1 MTLMNAVPLFLQTEK
16 FNAVKSQL
24 TFSGHHRLSF
34 STRCFELLAV
44 LYYLCTFQKG
54 IAWQCCVDV
63 WTGYRAEKR
72 PFDLKELHQWK
83 LLDKI
88 NLQKPFM
95 LSTTYWKEVLSKC
108 PEVFQYADEVNVKS
122 NKELALIAIE
132 GNPAMVQFVNESL
145 MKDDFIQEL
154 SQKAP
159 RVALFVKK
167 PVQEKIIAS
176 WTEEQKAGLHK
187 DLFTGISALEQQH
200 LEYQINSCKAV
211 WKDFLAQQ
219 APRDSFIYLN
229 RKQICSPHTIEMSK
243 KGNIWVHVHN
253 ATTEKSARKVQLV
266 FNWETKQQRSKVS
279 YAVKD
284 STMAKQAESCIK
296 TESSFAT
303 LLKGKRG
310 IVQMFMT
317 LPYPTKNL
325 HILKKEKTV
334 LIQERY
340 HLDLSEIPAV
350 ILDKWTEQDLHLLT
364 LDLLHGLKAFK
375 DANLYDRYFNSK
387 NILIQI
393 DDQGRIVKA
402 GLITSLHAE
411 VLTVKTRKEFEDPLI
426 PAYEIQSKAIE
437 FLHTIYRKKQLPFPE
452 ILKEGF
458 YKQKGYDHGLRL
470 FGQQYIDQLE
480 KLDKTAPTYSEEFN
494 RILAPFIEFEH
505 RPTKT
510 IEELIAAAFSKATPE
525 MIKEIQIDTMCNE
538 ESPCH
543 HPCNIKLKD
552 GREYEYPMEGPDIYT
567 LINAVGN
574 KAMVKFYL
582 INRED
587 QSKSEDPSGAIH
599 FEKFAN
605 YKDLYDNPWPYST
618 AQTILD
624 RAFLK
629 TSNS

>member
-1 MTLMNAVPLFLQTEK
+1 MTAMNAVPLFLQTK
-16 FNAVKSQL
+16 NFSAVKSQL

-34 STRCFELLAV
+34 STRCFELLAA

-72 PFDLKELHQWK
+72 QFNLQEPHQWK

-95 LSTTYWKEVLSKC
+95 LSTTHWKKVLLKC

-122 NKELALIAIE
+122 NKELALIAIG
-132 GNPAMVQFVNESL
+132 GNPAMVQFVHESL

-154 SQKAP
+154 AQKAP
-159 RVALFVKK
+159 RIALFVKE
-167 PVQEKIIAS
+167 PVKAKIIAS
-176 WTEEQKAGLHK
+176 WTEEQKAKLHK

-211 WKDFLAQQ
+211 WKGFLDLQ
-219 APRDSFIYLN
+219 ALPNSFIYLK
-229 RKQICSPHTIEMSK
+229 RKQICSPHTIEISK

-253 ATTEKSARKVQLV
+253 ATTEKSERKVQLV
-266 FNWETKQQRSKVS
+266 FKWQSKEQRSKVS

-284 STMAKQAESCIK
+284 STMASQAESCIK
-296 TESSFAT
+296 TESAFAT

-310 IVQMFMT
+310 IVQMIGT
-317 LPYPTKNL
+317 SLYPTKNR
-325 HILKKEKTV
+325 HIVRGEKTV

-340 HLDLSEIPAV
+340 HLDLSEIRPV

-364 LDLLHGLKAFK
+364 LDLLYGLKAFK
-375 DANLYDRYFNSK
+375 DANLYDKYFNRK

-411 VLTVKTRKEFEDPLI
+411 ELTETTRKEFKDPLI

-437 FLHTIYRKKQLPFPE
+437 FLFTIYKEKQLPFPE

-458 YKQKGYDHGLRL
+458 CKKKGYDHGLRL
-470 FGQQYIDQLE
+470 VGQQYIDQLE
-480 KLDKTAPTYSEEFN
+480 KLDKTAPTYSEELN
-494 RILAPFIEFEH
+494 RILAPFTAFEH
-505 RPTKT
+505 HPTKT
-510 IEELIAAAFSKATPE
+510 IEELIAACLSKATPE

-538 ESPCH
+538 ETPCY

-552 GREYEYPMEGPDIYT
+552 GREHKYPMDGPDIYT
-567 LINAVGN
+567 LINGVGN
-574 KAMVKFYL
+574 KKIVKFYL

-587 QSKSEDPSGAIH
+587 QSKSEDPSGTTH
-599 FEKFAN
+599 FEKYAN
-605 YKDLYDNPWPYST
+605 YKDLHGDPWPYST
-618 AQTILD
+618 AQIILD
-624 RAFLK
+624 RAFS
-629 TSNS
+629 TISNS